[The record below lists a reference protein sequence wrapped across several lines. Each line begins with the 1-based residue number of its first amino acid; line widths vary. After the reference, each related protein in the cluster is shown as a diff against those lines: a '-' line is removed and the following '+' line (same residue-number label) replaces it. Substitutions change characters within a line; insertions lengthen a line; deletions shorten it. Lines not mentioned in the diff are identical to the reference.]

1 MHEHH
6 HHESCG
12 HTHTKYCAHCDVVY
26 CVACRREWG
35 SRKYWWYINTYPYYN
50 GQYWINGIVSDH
62 GATVFYSDTDGI
74 QRDSFSYSSADL
86 PEGKTFTV
94 HDHN

>member
-6 HHESCG
+6 HESCS
-12 HTHTKYCAHCDVVY
+12 HNHLKYCAHCDVVY

-35 SRKYWWYINTYPYYN
+35 SRRWWYIGTYPYWT
-50 GQYWINGIVSDH
+50 GTYWINNISNDAG
-62 GATVFYSDTDGI
+62 GYTVNYSDTNGTEYKK
-74 QRDSFSYSSADL
+74 SFSAADL
-86 PEGKTFTV
+86 PVGEKIIV